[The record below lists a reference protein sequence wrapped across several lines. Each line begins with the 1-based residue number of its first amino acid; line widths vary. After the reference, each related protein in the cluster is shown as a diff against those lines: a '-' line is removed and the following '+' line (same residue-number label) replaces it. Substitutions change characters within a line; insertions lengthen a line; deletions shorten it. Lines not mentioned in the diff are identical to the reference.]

1 MKSNSRKFSLL
12 VFPDFSRSIL
22 IGNLSLFAISLPCL
36 AVLLSPPP
44 LFLKQ
49 KQRRPAHSRKTNAAV
64 RPLQHED
71 NSSDEEYLYTVSND
85 NDKSSKR
92 SPVVNV
98 VVEGILTGFF
108 QKIHISAI
116 NEGPAVRTD
125 FSEASSLCEASSF
138 NLEYYNLEFK
148 HVTRTYDSIAP
159 RQFFSCVLQHNE
171 TTLSDVIN

>member
-36 AVLLSPPP
+36 AVLLSPP

-49 KQRRPAHSRKTNAAV
+49 KQRRPAHSRKTNAAA

-108 QKIHISAI
+108 QKKFTFLLSTKDLLYVQILVKQVVYAKQ
-116 NEGPAVRTD
+116 V
-125 FSEASSLCEASSF
+125 
-138 NLEYYNLEFK
+138 
-148 HVTRTYDSIAP
+148 
-159 RQFFSCVLQHNE
+159 VLK
-171 TTLSDVIN
+171 L